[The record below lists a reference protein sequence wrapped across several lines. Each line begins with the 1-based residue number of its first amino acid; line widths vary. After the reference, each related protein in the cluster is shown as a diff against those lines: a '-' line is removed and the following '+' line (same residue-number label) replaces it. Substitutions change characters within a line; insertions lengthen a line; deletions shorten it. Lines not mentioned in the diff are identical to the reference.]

1 MGTGSDACG
10 GIFREASATLGGER
24 GLMEPEDFPEMAQTR
39 RIFLRNG
46 AFALIG
52 TAAVPAFLTRSL
64 EAQTVAA
71 RAQGKV
77 LVAIFQRGAVD
88 GLNMVVPYREKN
100 YYRLRPQIG
109 IQEKQVVVLDERF
122 GLHPALAG
130 LKPLW
135 DAGHL
140 AAVHACGSPDPTRSH
155 FDAQD
160 FMESGTPG
168 ERATTTGWLNRAL
181 AAQDAAAHAMHHT
194 ALRAVAMGAEL
205 PLTLQGRVPAVA
217 LRNLDRFRVGG
228 PGRAGQAMSADF
240 QSMYDDSSNA
250 MLHGTAKDAFA
261 AVRAL
266 KSADPGQYVPAA
278 GTDYPKSAF
287 GESMKQIA
295 QLVKAKLGVEA
306 AFADIGGWDTH
317 QNQGGVDGQLAGRL
331 KDFGDGLNAF
341 WTDLGD
347 SAENVVVVTMSEFG
361 RTVHQNGTGGT
372 DHGHAN
378 VMFVLGGPVK
388 GGKVYGRWPGLDD
401 HELYQQRDLAI
412 TTDFRQVLGE
422 ASYRMLSSENLQAVF
437 PGANVQPSQF
447 LNLIRA

>member
-1 MGTGSDACG
+1 MKPEG
-10 GIFREASATLGGER
+10 FTL
-24 GLMEPEDFPEMAQTR
+24 MPQTR

-46 AFALIG
+46 AFALVG
-52 TAAVPAFLTRSL
+52 TASVPAFLTRSL
-64 EAQTVAA
+64 EAQTLAA
-71 RAQGKV
+71 RSQGKV

-100 YYRLRPQIG
+100 YYRLRPDIG
-109 IQEKQVVVLDERF
+109 IKEEQVIVLDERF
-122 GLHPALAG
+122 GLHPALKG

-135 DAGHL
+135 DGGHL

-168 ERATTTGWLNRAL
+168 DRATTTGWLNRAL
-181 AAQDAAAHAMHHT
+181 TAQDGAAHDLHHS

-205 PLTLQGRVPAVA
+205 PLTMAGPVPAVA
-217 LRNLDRFRVGG
+217 IRNIARFDVGG
-228 PGRAGQAMSADF
+228 PSVGGQAMSGDF
-240 QSMYDDSSNA
+240 RAMYDDSSNTL
-250 MLHGTAKDAFA
+250 LHGTAQDAFA

-266 KSADPGQYVPAA
+266 KGIDPGQYTPVRGAK
-278 GTDYPKSAF
+278 YPDTAF
-287 GESMKQIA
+287 GRSMKQIA
-295 QLVKAKLGVEA
+295 QLVKANLGVEA

-317 QNQGGVDGQLAGRL
+317 QHQGGAEGQLAGRL
-331 KDFGDGLNAF
+331 RDFGDGLNAF
-341 WTDLGD
+341 WTDMGD

-361 RTVHQNGTGGT
+361 RTVHQNGTLGT

-378 VMFVLGGPVK
+378 VMFMLGGPVQ

-401 HELYQQRDLAI
+401 HQLYQNRDLAI

-422 ASYRMLSSENLQAVF
+422 ATYHTLGAGNLSQVF
-437 PGANVQPSQF
+437 PGMNLQPSQF
-447 LNLIRA
+447 LNILKA